1 MLVSTW
7 SADVCSADLRL
18 RIGFEPETGGQRD
31 TRDAAAGHDGER
43 GAAFGTRRNALFDRE
58 IDRQPRQRREG
69 EAKGQL
75 ALARPPQR
83 HRRAA
88 ISAHPAG
95 LAKTIS
101 EPKAGLA
108 TAKLAG
114 PADRPRSIPRPR
126 SEEHTS
132 ELQSLMRI
140 SYAVFC
146 LKNKTN
152 TLQTSA
158 THIIYKLILQL

>member
-114 PADRPRSIPRPR
+114 PDDRPRSIPRPFAQIEPAADR
-126 SEEHTS
+126 PA
-132 ELQSLMRI
+132 R
-140 SYAVFC
+140 
-146 LKNKTN
+146 
-152 TLQTSA
+152 
-158 THIIYKLILQL
+158 KLALDQIGRASCRVRVCQYV